1 MPDLFFV
8 PIWPEQVGYV
18 RGIDPSSQIALS
30 IPYTAKN
37 AVFFP
42 HEFIFILS
50 YELTFQLNLFFVG

>member
-1 MPDLFFV
+1 MYNAR
-8 PIWPEQVGYV
+8 QVGYV